1 MGESSWTPASP
12 NFGPQELIV
21 TSELVANAAASSK
34 QRAATAAA
42 ASSKQQQASAGTNL
56 TWRSFHWHQSELP
69 KPLAEAHFPMII
81 CNVPTAFGA
90 FGTGTQSPR
99 PLFCIL
105 QSKMQQ
111 MSLV

>member
-21 TSELVANAAASSK
+21 TPELVAN
-34 QRAATAAA
+34 AA
-42 ASSKQQQASAGTNL
+42 ASSKQQQASAGTNP

-69 KPLAEAHFPMII
+69 KPLAEAHFPMTI
-81 CNVPTAFGA
+81 CNVPAAFSA

-99 PLFCIL
+99 PLFFIL

-111 MSLV
+111 MSVV